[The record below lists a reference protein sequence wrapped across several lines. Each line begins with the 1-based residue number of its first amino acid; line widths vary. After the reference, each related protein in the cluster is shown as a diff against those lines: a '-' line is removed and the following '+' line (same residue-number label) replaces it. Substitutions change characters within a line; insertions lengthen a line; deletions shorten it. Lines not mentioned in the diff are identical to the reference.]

1 MFGPDGISFK
11 PMSLC
16 LGKDL
21 AVIIRQCQCNF
32 SAMDYRRGLE
42 SAEQIWYNT
51 GKLKEP
57 IYEPTGDKRV
67 SRAYLL

>member
-42 SAEQIWYNT
+42 SAEQIWYK
-51 GKLKEP
+51 GRSLKERM
-57 IYEPTGDKRV
+57 YEPAGDKRL
-67 SRAYLL
+67 SRPYLL